1 MQFLDTAALIQ
12 CRVNEALLKKVYP
25 LLRGYKG
32 EVLSFTLRSFV
43 LAGLILSLDLVE
55 GFVRHQSFL
64 GSF

>member
-12 CRVNEALLKKVYP
+12 YRVNEALLKKVYP

-32 EVLSFTLRSFV
+32 QVLSFTLRSFV
-43 LAGLILSLDLVE
+43 LVGLILSLDLGG
-55 GFVRHQSFL
+55 GFVRRRSFL